1 LAKGEKFPS
10 FLKGGGLRKQDGGF
24 FSQSKKLVAIE
35 VQHSAQNQLPL
46 FLIPLLADA
55 RFSLWQREKNFLLF

>member
-1 LAKGEKFPS
+1 MIIDDLEGKN
-10 FLKGGGLRKQDGGF
+10 LNNRI
-24 FSQSKKLVAIE
+24 VAIE

-55 RFSLWQREKNFLLF
+55 RFFLWQREKNFLLF